1 MVSTGKEGVI
11 YNGLSDWLYE
21 GESHRVGQTWGS
33 GVPLLLCWWGGGG
46 FLPLQ
51 LKISLQFLKVL
62 LN

>member
-21 GESHRVGQTWGS
+21 GEGAGGKEQG
-33 GVPLLLCWWGGGG
+33 LLCSLWAPAAARLGLSVVS
-46 FLPLQ
+46 FPLT
-51 LKISLQFLKVL
+51 L